1 MATWTEV
8 GLRLNPDEPA
18 QGLLG
23 GTAIL
28 GNPWMEEWLQARG
41 ADNLLK
47 RNFPDAVPE
56 QPEILK
62 GATGL
67 FDSLGKKPKAIFGGD
82 SEGGSP
88 VGDPTPVDLSGLTL
102 GGRSLSSL
110 GASLASPINAAHTVG
125 ALGGLFGP
133 IGGVIGT
140 GLGAL
145 AGSYAV
151 DDLISNT
158 TGYNPDVSAWDQFIS
173 GMTFG
178 KAGKS
183 GDEQMQEEF
192 EAFSGMDNMFGGDD
206 AKDPTKAFEMSD
218 LEQMQKEALER
229 AADPFSEYAQEDTY
243 QEAIQSYQDQ
253 VAEANQDDQMGPGDE
268 GPGQDALGGIT

>member
-1 MATWTEV
+1 
-8 GLRLNPDEPA
+8 
-18 QGLLG
+18 
-23 GTAIL
+23 
-28 GNPWMEEWLQARG
+28 MEEWLQARG

-178 KAGKS
+178 QFGKS
-183 GDEQMQEEF
+183 GDQQMQEEF
-192 EAFSGMDNMFGGDD
+192 DAFSGMDNMFGGDD

>member
-8 GLRLNPDEPA
+8 GLRLNPDDPA

-23 GTAIL
+23 DTAIL

-88 VGDPTPVDLSGLTL
+88 VGDPTPVDLGGLTL

-178 KAGKS
+178 QFGKS
-183 GDEQMQEEF
+183 GDQQMQEEF
-192 EAFSGMDNMFGGDD
+192 DAFSGMDNMFGGDD

>member
-8 GLRLNPDEPA
+8 GLRLNPDDPA

-23 GTAIL
+23 DKAIL

-88 VGDPTPVDLSGLTL
+88 VGDPTPVDLGGLTL

-133 IGGVIGT
+133 IGSVIGT

-178 KAGKS
+178 QFGKS
-183 GDEQMQEEF
+183 GDQQMQEEF
-192 EAFSGMDNMFGGDD
+192 DAFSGMDNMFGGDD

-218 LEQMQKEALER
+218 LDRMQKEAFEVAPPVDLSK
-229 AADPFSEYAQEDTY
+229 SEYDETGGGQGEGHDPGSGESIGDVDEET
-243 QEAIQSYQDQ
+243 SGD
-253 VAEANQDDQMGPGDE
+253 VA
-268 GPGQDALGGIT
+268 GI

>member
-8 GLRLNPDEPA
+8 GLRLNPDDPA

-23 GTAIL
+23 DTAIL

-47 RNFPDAVPE
+47 RNFPAAVPE

-67 FDSLGKKPKAIFGGD
+67 FDSLGKNPKAIFGGD

-133 IGGVIGT
+133 IGGVIGH
-140 GLGAL
+140 
-145 AGSYAV
+145 SY
-151 DDLISNT
+151 I
-158 TGYNPDVSAWDQFIS
+158 
-173 GMTFG
+173 
-178 KAGKS
+178 
-183 GDEQMQEEF
+183 
-192 EAFSGMDNMFGGDD
+192 
-206 AKDPTKAFEMSD
+206 
-218 LEQMQKEALER
+218 
-229 AADPFSEYAQEDTY
+229 
-243 QEAIQSYQDQ
+243 
-253 VAEANQDDQMGPGDE
+253 
-268 GPGQDALGGIT
+268 

>member
-8 GLRLNPDEPA
+8 GLRLNPDDPA

-23 GTAIL
+23 DTAIL

-151 DDLISNT
+151 DDLISST

>member
-8 GLRLNPDEPA
+8 GLRLNPDDPA

-23 GTAIL
+23 DTAIL

-178 KAGKS
+178 QFGKS
-183 GDEQMQEEF
+183 GDQQMQEEF
-192 EAFSGMDNMFGGDD
+192 DAFSGMDNMFGGDD